1 MRPECLNAPRVY
13 PDEPAEFLTMKN
25 DALIRRFSPGASLS
39 LVLALAGCAVG
50 PDYVRPDIAVPA
62 QYKALADA
70 PEGWAGWKPA
80 QPADDMP
87 RGRWWERFGDAYLN
101 ALAEQVDISNQNVRA
116 AEARFR
122 QAQSALDQARAAWF
136 PDIGGNAA
144 STRSQSASS
153 GSGDG
158 SSSGGGSRG
167 GSGSSSGAAA
177 RAIRTTH
184 RLSLSVN
191 WELDVWGRIRRSV
204 EAGEA
209 KLAASAADLRTA
221 RLSAQLLLVQSYL
234 HARVVDA
241 QRSLLEKTVAAYQRA
256 LEITRNRFTAGVAG
270 RLDVAQAE
278 AQLKSVQAQLA
289 DLGIQ
294 RAQYEHA
301 IAVLIGK
308 TPADFS
314 LMPHAVASPPARWP
328 GGLPALPEIPTG
340 LPSALIER
348 RPDIAAAERRVAAAN
363 AEIGVAQAAF
373 FPTVTLGGSGGYQG
387 PSLSNLL
394 TLPNRFWSLGPAL
407 AMSLFDAGARSA
419 AKARASAAYDESVAA
434 YRQTVLAGFQEVEDA
449 LMSLRLLAEAA
460 GIQGEAVRAAAEA
473 LQIADDQYLA
483 GTVSYLNVVTAQ
495 AASLNA
501 ERSAIDIAGRRLL
514 AAAALI
520 KALGGDWSPAAGK
533 AGNEAKNGAENAAS
547 AGKTG
552 ETGNADAARTVRD

>member
-1 MRPECLNAPRVY
+1 
-13 PDEPAEFLTMKN
+13 MKN
-25 DALIRRFSPGASLS
+25 NALIRRFSPGATLP

-70 PEGWAGWKPA
+70 PEKWPGWKPA

-87 RGRWWERFGDAYLN
+87 RGRWWERFGDAHLN

-158 SSSGGGSRG
+158 SGSSSG
-167 GSGSSSGAAA
+167 SGRSSGAAA

-184 RLSLSVN
+184 HLSLSVN

-256 LEITRNRFTAGVAG
+256 LEITRNRFAAGVAG

-314 LMPHAVASPPARWP
+314 LMPHAVTSPPAMWP

-483 GTVSYLNVVTAQ
+483 GTVSYLNVVSAQ

-520 KALGGDWSPAAGK
+520 KALGGDWSPAADD
-533 AGNEAKNGAENAAS
+533 AGNAGS
-547 AGKTG
+547 AG
-552 ETGNADAARTVRD
+552 ETKEAGKADAAQAVRD

>member
-1 MRPECLNAPRVY
+1 
-13 PDEPAEFLTMKN
+13 MKN
-25 DALIRRFSPGASLS
+25 DALIRRFSPGAMLS

-70 PEGWAGWKPA
+70 PEKWPGWKPA

-87 RGRWWERFGDAYLN
+87 RGRWWERFGDAHLN

-144 STRSQSASS
+144 STRGQSASS

-158 SSSGGGSRG
+158 SSSGGGS
-167 GSGSSSGAAA
+167 GSSTGAAA

-241 QRSLLEKTVAAYQRA
+241 QRSLLEKTVNAYQRA

-314 LMPHAVASPPARWP
+314 LMPHAVTSPPAMWP

-460 GIQGEAVRAAAEA
+460 GIQEEAVRAAAEA

-483 GTVSYLNVVTAQ
+483 GTVSYLNVVSAQ

-520 KALGGDWSPAAGK
+520 KALGGDWSPAADD
-533 AGNEAKNGAENAAS
+533 AENAGS
-547 AGKTG
+547 AG
-552 ETGNADAARTVRD
+552 ETKEAGKADAAQAVRD

>member
-1 MRPECLNAPRVY
+1 
-13 PDEPAEFLTMKN
+13 MKN

-62 QYKALADA
+62 QYKVLADA
-70 PEGWAGWKPA
+70 PEGWPGWKPA

-87 RGRWWERFGDAYLN
+87 RGRWWERFGDAHLN

-158 SSSGGGSRG
+158 SSSGGGS
-167 GSGSSSGAAA
+167 GSSTGAAA

-191 WELDVWGRIRRSV
+191 WELDVWGRIQRSV

-234 HARVVDA
+234 RARVVDA

-256 LEITRNRFTAGVAG
+256 LEITRNRFAAGVAG

-308 TPADFS
+308 APADFS

-328 GGLPALPEIPTG
+328 GGLPALPEIPPG

-373 FPTVTLGGSGGYQG
+373 FPSVTLGGSGGYQG

-407 AMSLFDAGARSA
+407 AMSLFDAGGRSA

-483 GTVSYLNVVTAQ
+483 GTVSYLNVVSAQ

-520 KALGGDWSPAAGK
+520 KALGGDWSPAADNGENAGSAGETKEAGK
-533 AGNEAKNGAENAAS
+533 A
-547 AGKTG
+547 
-552 ETGNADAARTVRD
+552 DATRAVRD

>member
-1 MRPECLNAPRVY
+1 
-13 PDEPAEFLTMKN
+13 MKN
-25 DALIRRFSPGASLS
+25 DALIRRFSPGATLI
-39 LVLALAGCAVG
+39 LVLALAGCTVG

-70 PEGWAGWKPA
+70 PEGWPGWKPA

-158 SSSGGGSRG
+158 SGSSSGNGR
-167 GSGSSSGAAA
+167 SSGAAA

-328 GGLPALPEIPTG
+328 GGLTALPEIPTG

-419 AKARASAAYDESVAA
+419 AKARASAAYDESVAT

-483 GTVSYLNVVTAQ
+483 GTVSYLNVVSAQ

-520 KALGGDWSPAAGK
+520 KALGGDWSPAADDAGNAGSAGETKEAGK
-533 AGNEAKNGAENAAS
+533 AGAAQ
-547 AGKTG
+547 A
-552 ETGNADAARTVRD
+552 VRD

>member
-1 MRPECLNAPRVY
+1 MTR
-13 PDEPAEFLTMKN
+13 N
-25 DALIRRFSPGASLS
+25 DVLLRGGWLCAA
-39 LVLALAGCAVG
+39 LALAGCAVG
-50 PDYVRPDIAVPA
+50 PDYVRPDVAVPA
-62 QYKALADA
+62 QYKALAHA
-70 PEGWAGWKPA
+70 PEGWPGWKPA

-87 RGRWWERFGDAYLN
+87 RGRWWERFGDAHLN

-122 QAQSALDQARAAWF
+122 QAQSALDQTRAAWF

-144 STRSQSASS
+144 STRGQSASS
-153 GSGDG
+153 GSSEVSG
-158 SSSGGGSRG
+158 SGGGS
-167 GSGSSSGAAA
+167 GSGSNNGAAA

-256 LEITRNRFTAGVAG
+256 LEITRNRFAAGVAG

-308 TPADFS
+308 APADFS
-314 LMPHAVASPPARWP
+314 LMPHVVAPPSPLWP
-328 GGLPALPEIPTG
+328 GGLPALPEIPPG

-387 PSLSNLL
+387 SSLSHLL
-394 TLPNRFWSLGPAL
+394 SLPNRFWSLGPAL
-407 AMSLFDAGARSA
+407 AMNLFDAGARSA
-419 AKARASAAYDESVAA
+419 AKAQAVAAYDASVAA
-434 YRQTVLAGFQEVEDA
+434 YRQSVLAGFQEVEDA
-449 LMSLRLLAEAA
+449 SMSLRLLAEAA

-533 AGNEAKNGAENAAS
+533 AGNEAKNGAENEAGNTAS
-547 AGKTG
+547 AGKIG
-552 ETGNADAARTVRD
+552 ETGNADAARTVRN

>member
-1 MRPECLNAPRVY
+1 MTR
-13 PDEPAEFLTMKN
+13 N
-25 DALIRRFSPGASLS
+25 DVLLRGGWLCAA
-39 LVLALAGCAVG
+39 LALAGCAVG
-50 PDYVRPDIAVPA
+50 PDYVRPDVAVPA
-62 QYKALADA
+62 QYKALAHA
-70 PEGWAGWKPA
+70 PEGWPGWKPA

-87 RGRWWERFGDAYLN
+87 RGRWWERFGDAHLN

-158 SSSGGGSRG
+158 SSSGGGS
-167 GSGSSSGAAA
+167 GSSTGAAA

-256 LEITRNRFTAGVAG
+256 LEITRNRFAAGVAG

-308 TPADFS
+308 APADFS
-314 LMPHAVASPPARWP
+314 LVPHAVASHPARWP

-483 GTVSYLNVVTAQ
+483 GTVSYLNVVSAQ

-520 KALGGDWSPAAGK
+520 KALGGDWSPAADD
-533 AGNEAKNGAENAAS
+533 AGNAGS
-547 AGKTG
+547 AG
-552 ETGNADAARTVRD
+552 ETKEAGKADAAQAVRD